1 MNLPDERVLVE
12 RESPY
17 QYTQDGLELRE
28 LAHQVLIPLFIQ
40 FMDRGYSPYQI
51 CSVVHDGVA
60 EMSREIINVHRT
72 GGKEAAD
79 KMLQEKLKS

>member
-1 MNLPDERVLVE
+1 MNLPDDRVLVQ

-28 LAHQVLIPLFIQ
+28 IAHQALIPVFIE

-51 CSVVHDGVA
+51 CSVIHDGVA
-60 EMSREIINVHRT
+60 EMSREIIGVHRT
-72 GGKEAAD
+72 AGKEAAE
-79 KMLQEKLKS
+79 KMLQDKLKS